1 MHGFL
6 YLTQTNFHKLSLAT
20 LSLFDFI
27 KQKRINTP
35 FFYLLLTTLI
45 ISGCSTKPTTK
56 VTRSS
61 SQTETSNISSIV
73 TAEEKLALANSLN
86 ASTPIDANALILQQ
100 AKVNNLLVEA
110 CELFL
115 HQNNFQ
121 KALWLAD
128 KTAEL
133 GHNNPLNSYKLLLVK
148 ANSLFALGFYEQA
161 EHQLALANDL
171 VTYTSNYNPEELLE
185 LTDDYYLISTKV
197 LEAQGKTVLALSA
210 KLNAFALSNTS
221 ANSDIQLIWN
231 KLEKLTQWQLAQLIS
246 LNPPFIKGWVKLL
259 NYSHKFGDNIEQ
271 FSRYLSVWQQQHSTH
286 PAIEIIEQLK
296 LNNAVKVDPKNIAI
310 LLPLSGSQLKAGL
323 AAQQGILAAYNNAPE
338 SHLNFIDTNKVDW
351 SSLAEHLTTLN
362 IDHIIGPLLKP
373 NVELFLDASA
383 EHQALQIPT
392 LLLNVPSSKQILSN
406 NQAALSMRPED
417 EAVQAATTLSQH
429 NYHQPIILSHQ
440 DRVSK
445 RIAIA
450 FRQQWLKSTGNEV
463 DIVYF
468 NQGKE
473 MQASLKQ
480 SLDVTASQTRI
491 KQLNSR
497 LKHNIKSEPRNRRD
511 IDMIYL
517 VGSAAQTRLI
527 KPYIDVNISPFAD
540 IIPVYASSRS
550 HSNFSD
556 KNHTSSTNDLK
567 GLIFTQIP
575 WLLESKQRNKQL
587 NALSNKLWPKR
598 TDSLSKIFAMGFDSF
613 NLLGKLSL
621 MKQASYIRHFGQTG
635 VLKLNN
641 SNIITRSLIWGEYK
655 NDMVMQISMDKNAN
669 KSQ

>member
-259 NYSHKFGDNIEQ
+259 NFSHKFGDNIEQ

>member
-161 EHQLALANDL
+161 QHQLALANDL

-338 SHLNFIDTNKVDW
+338 SNLNFIDTNKVDW

-587 NALSNKLWPKR
+587 NVLSNKLWPKR